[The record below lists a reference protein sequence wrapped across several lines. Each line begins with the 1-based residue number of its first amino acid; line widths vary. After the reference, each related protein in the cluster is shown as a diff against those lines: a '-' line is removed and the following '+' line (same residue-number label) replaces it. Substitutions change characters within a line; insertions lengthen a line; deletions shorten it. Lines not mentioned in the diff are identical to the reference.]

1 MTTFGAPYAIA
12 MPSGGNKGARA
23 TMAAAERQSAVGIG
37 GEFGGSGTIS
47 SESLHICE
55 LGIRRLLHHLKIWSP
70 VTLPPAAE
78 PEETVYLNSN
88 SENLLVYVDQA

>member
-1 MTTFGAPYAIA
+1 MSKHISAKNSLPLLGLYAIA
-12 MPSGGNKGARA
+12 MPSGGNKGART

-55 LGIRRLLHHLKIWSP
+55 LEYDAYSI
-70 VTLPPAAE
+70 T
-78 PEETVYLNSN
+78 
-88 SENLLVYVDQA
+88 